1 MLYGNVADAGDHLV
15 DWFQFVSHQRKGI
28 FSVSS
33 AAADTKQYSRAEL
46 VTSVLCLQMK
56 SLAADLNILSVYQS
70 NSESF
75 SFKVF
80 SWRKAE
86 ILSHNT

>member
-15 DWFQFVSHQRKGI
+15 DWFQFVSHQRKG
-28 FSVSS
+28 FLS
-33 AAADTKQYSRAEL
+33 AAATKQYSRAEL